1 VQWWIERAQEEGA
14 GQPDPLEP
22 RAPDARLQG
31 LDVDRNVGQLGHQDE
46 NTPSVSRAL
55 GGGLRRDAATNY
67 AAAMPAARRVPTTV
81 LLLVRHART
90 PTTGSVLPGRTPGL
104 HLSDEG
110 RKEADAVAAR
120 IGPLKKVAA
129 VYASPLERARE
140 TALPVAR
147 ACGRALRI
155 ERGLIECDF
164 GEWTGAKLS
173 RLAQR
178 PEWSVVQRYP
188 SGFRFPGGES
198 FPEMQTRIV
207 SAIARL
213 VQNHPGATVVAVSHA
228 DPIKAAV
235 AHALGIHLDLFQR
248 IAIATASI
256 TAIAYRREGPTVLT
270 VNSPA
275 GGLGMLGVA

>member
-1 VQWWIERAQEEGA
+1 
-14 GQPDPLEP
+14 
-22 RAPDARLQG
+22 
-31 LDVDRNVGQLGHQDE
+31 
-46 NTPSVSRAL
+46 
-55 GGGLRRDAATNY
+55 
-67 AAAMPAARRVPTTV
+67 MPAPRRVPTTV

-90 PTTGSVLPGRTPGL
+90 PTTGAVLPGRTPGL

-120 IGPLKKVAA
+120 IGPLKKIAA

-140 TALPVAR
+140 TAMPVAR
-147 ACGRALRI
+147 ACARALRI

-178 PEWSVVQRYP
+178 PEWNVVQRYP

-207 SAIARL
+207 STIARL
-213 VQNHPGATVVAVSHA
+213 VQSHPGATVVAVSHA

-270 VNSPA
+270 VNCPA
-275 GGLGMLGVA
+275 GDLGMLGVA